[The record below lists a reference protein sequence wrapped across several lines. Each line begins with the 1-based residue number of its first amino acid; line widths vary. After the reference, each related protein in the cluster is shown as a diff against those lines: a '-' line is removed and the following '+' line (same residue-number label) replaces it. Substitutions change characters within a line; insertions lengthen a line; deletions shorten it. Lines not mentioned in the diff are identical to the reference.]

1 MEKKS
6 FYQMV
11 LDDLDE
17 IIKEFESD
25 PELKLGPEIIARLKS
40 PRCVYPW
47 TLSVKMDSGSIK
59 RFPAFRVVHSKT
71 RGAGKGGIRFA
82 PDVTLDEVKA
92 LATLMTWKTALFDLE
107 FGGAKGGVAC
117 DPKKLSKAEREKLS
131 IEYAK
136 KLSKKVRGSSHRV
149 IGPHIDVPAP
159 DVGTNEETM
168 ATIYDGYKEETGEAL
183 YAVVTGKPLKLG
195 GIPGRK
201 EATGRGAAILG
212 EEVLKYLNIESEGAA
227 CVVQGA
233 GNVGSEAAKYWYSR
247 GIKIMGFSD
256 SNGGIF
262 NPRGINVLEALKHKE
277 KTGALKDFEGCE
289 NITNQELLELEC
301 DILGLMAKEN
311 VIIEENAPRIK
322 AKIIDCGANGPITPV
337 AEKILLDKNIFILPD
352 TLASGGGVV
361 VSWCEWSQNLGGEK
375 WELEDVNQR
384 LEKIMRETFKKVLEF
399 SQRRNISM
407 KKAALMLAIKREA
420 DAKKLCPYKRKGVKK

>member
-1 MEKKS
+1 
-6 FYQMV
+6 
-11 LDDLDE
+11 
-17 IIKEFESD
+17 
-25 PELKLGPEIIARLKS
+25 
-40 PRCVYPW
+40 
-47 TLSVKMDSGSIK
+47 
-59 RFPAFRVVHSKT
+59 
-71 RGAGKGGIRFA
+71 
-82 PDVTLDEVKA
+82 
-92 LATLMTWKTALFDLE
+92 
-107 FGGAKGGVAC
+107 VAC

-168 ATIYDGYKEETGEAL
+168 ATIYDVYKEETGEAL